1 MALLHRSTI
10 MTAKL
15 AAATVILAAAV
26 ALPAGAQV
34 LEDRKSDEVF
44 RDVSETVLAYPQFT
58 IFDDVTAAVAD
69 GVVTLKGRV
78 TMPFKKSDIG
88 KRVAKISGVKQVENL
103 IGVLPASQFD
113 DELRYAVARAIYG
126 SSAFWHY
133 ASMVNPPIHIIVERG
148 RVTLTGVVASNVER
162 MMARS
167 LATSFTALSVTSD
180 LKTDQEMKALLDR
193 KGVG

>member
-1 MALLHRSTI
+1 

-15 AAATVILAAAV
+15 AAATVILAAAL

-34 LEDRKSDEVF
+34 LDDRKSDEVF

-58 IFDDVTAAVAD
+58 IFDDVTAVVAD

-88 KRVAKISGVKQVENL
+88 KRVARVSGVKRVENV

-113 DELRYAVARAIYG
+113 EELRYAVARAIYG

-133 ASMVNPPIHIIVERG
+133 ASMVNPPIHIIVEG
-148 RVTLTGVVASNVER
+148 GHVTLTGVVASNVER